1 MATAEPTIPSTTEG
15 VTTAEKIRLLPWNIG
30 HNAANAVFGQLTF
43 FGSAFVLFL
52 SALGASNS
60 QIGFLFSLLPFTGI
74 VAVFIAPRVA
84 RFGYK
89 RTFITFWGIRKVVG
103 ACLLL
108 VPWVLSQFGSE
119 AALAFVSLIVFGFAL
134 CRSIGE
140 TGYYPWNQEFI
151 PVTIRGKHAAVND
164 MVSRV
169 TGTIAIIVAG
179 YIVGLGT
186 GLDRFMLLF
195 GVAVIFGVIAV
206 WSSTHLPGG
215 EPTTASSTTSYRA
228 MLQVLRDRNFV
239 RYIFGL
245 SLAIFGAAPLA
256 FIPLFMHDPIG
267 LTESQIIWLQVGT
280 ILGGF
285 TATYLLGWA
294 ADRYGSK
301 PVMLSGLYLRLLLP
315 LGFLV
320 MPRQSSLSLI
330 AALGISVVWG
340 IGEIA
345 WAIGSTRL
353 LFVKVVPSE
362 KKAEYMAVFYALIG
376 IMGGVSQ
383 IISGQLLDATANL
396 SGTFLFFTL
405 DPYTPLFFGSLILT
419 VIGIMILRTVQADSS
434 VSVSEFAGMF
444 IHGNPFMALESLVGY
459 YRARTERATVVMTER
474 MGQTR
479 SPLTVDELLEALK
492 DPRFNVRFE
501 AIISIARSGRE
512 PRLIEALTKFLDGT
526 EISLSVI
533 AAWALGRMGDESALP
548 SLREGLYSQYKSLQ
562 AHCVRS
568 LGTLGDVESAPLV
581 LERLQ
586 TETDKGLR
594 IAYSSALGNLH
605 YTPALDTLFEV
616 LNTTE
621 NEGARMELALA
632 IARIGGSEPHFI
644 RLLRQLRSD
653 PPTSAAQ
660 VVMAAKRKLDR
671 SGHETLKTAVDGC
684 ASQFASGH
692 MDEGARMLCQ
702 IIGQIPHGDNG
713 AEIEEGV
720 REKIYIHCCDI
731 LTASGASR
739 IEYLVLA
746 LHTL

>member
-1 MATAEPTIPSTTEG
+1 MATAQSVPETPQEHI
-15 VTTAEKIRLLPWNIG
+15 TTAEKIRLLPWNIA
-30 HNAANAVFGQLTF
+30 HNAANTVFAQLAF

-60 QIGFLFSLLPFTGI
+60 QIGFLFSLIPFTGI

-89 RTFITFWGIRKVVG
+89 RTFITFWGIRKGVT

-151 PVTIRGKHAAVND
+151 PNAIRGKHSAIND
-164 MVSRV
+164 MISRV
-169 TGTIAIIVAG
+169 AGTLTIMAAG
-179 YIVGLGT
+179 YIIGLGA
-186 GLDRFMLLF
+186 GLDRFMLMF
-195 GVAVIFGVIAV
+195 GIAVIFGVGAV
-206 WSSTHLPGG
+206 WSSSHLPGG
-215 EPTTASSTTSYRA
+215 APTTASATSYRA
-228 MLQVLRDRNFV
+228 MLRVLRDRNFV
-239 RYIFGL
+239 RYMLGL
-245 SLAIFGAAPLA
+245 GLTTFGAAPLA

-267 LTESQIIWLQVGT
+267 LTESQIVWLQVGT

-315 LGFLV
+315 LGFLL

-330 AALGISVVWG
+330 AALGISVIWG

-353 LFVKVVPSE
+353 LFVKVVPTE
-362 KKAEYMAVFYALIG
+362 KKAEYMAVFYAIIG
-376 IMGGVSQ
+376 VVGGVSQ
-383 IISGQLLDATANL
+383 IISGQLLDATEGL

-405 DPYTPLFFGSLILT
+405 DPYTPLFFGSLFLT
-419 VIGIMILRTVQADSS
+419 VIGILILRTVQADSS
-434 VSVSEFAGMF
+434 VSVGEFAGMF
-444 IHGNPFMALESLVGY
+444 IHGNPVMALESLVGY

-512 PRLIEALTKFLDGT
+512 PRLIDALTKFMDGT

-533 AAWALGRMGDESALP
+533 SAWALGRMGDESALP
-548 SLREGLYSQYKSLQ
+548 ALREGLNSNYKSLQ
-562 AHCVRS
+562 AHSARS
-568 LGTLGDVESAPLV
+568 LGTLGDLESAPLL

-594 IAYSSALGNLH
+594 IAYSSALGNLK
-605 YTPALDTLFEV
+605 YEPALDMLFEV

-644 RLLRQLRSD
+644 RLLRQLRND
-653 PPTSAAQ
+653 PATSAAQ
-660 VVMAAKRKLDR
+660 VVMAARRKLDR
-671 SGHETLKTAVDGC
+671 SHPEALKTAVDGC

-702 IIGQIPHGDNG
+702 IIGQIPHGDTG
-713 AEIEEGV
+713 AEV
-720 REKIYIHCCDI
+720 DASVYEKIYVRCCET
-731 LTASGASR
+731 LTVSGAER